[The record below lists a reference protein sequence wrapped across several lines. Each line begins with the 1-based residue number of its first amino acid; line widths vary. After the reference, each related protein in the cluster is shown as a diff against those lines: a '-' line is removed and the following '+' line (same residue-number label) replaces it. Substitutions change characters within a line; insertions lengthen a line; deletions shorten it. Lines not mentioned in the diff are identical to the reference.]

1 MIKES
6 GTETNNRKKKA
17 GEEVHTDKKKRN
29 TETQD
34 LVYKTT
40 NPLLL
45 LLSTQQEV
53 GINFGHLFREL

>member
-6 GTETNNRKKKA
+6 GTKTNNKKKKA
-17 GEEVHTDKKKRN
+17 GEKVHTDKKKRN
-29 TETQD
+29 IETQD

-53 GINFGHLFREL
+53 GTHFGHIFREL

>member
-6 GTETNNRKKKA
+6 GTETNNKKKKA
-17 GEEVHTDKKKRN
+17 GEVHTDKKKRN

-34 LVYKTT
+34 LVYKIT

-53 GINFGHLFREL
+53 GTQFGYIFREL